1 MDRYK
6 IMVDKG
12 LVEDGIDVKIIEKSF
27 NRIMTERIM
36 AKEKGETKEQAQE
49 RTIKEMRFRQRVLR
63 EAGLMV

>member
-1 MDRYK
+1 
-6 IMVDKG
+6 MVDKG
-12 LVEDGIDVKIIEKSF
+12 LVTNGIDVKKLEQSL